1 MPINALRRLH
11 EATASEVESLSIS
24 RIESRRYVMHF
35 LADRLLAIAPRNLVD
50 LIDPCRFNQPKLLQL
65 LTTTMKDGLPAS
77 GCELNDAVQR
87 EFAKPEATLF
97 VLAASSGC
105 MLQHALLHLAGG
117 DREQEGDLKIPGVE
131 VITGPLN
138 QEIEDLKRIPPLL
151 SFSPLSP
158 PLGLSD
164 TDAMT
169 EDSASDLQRPTSN
182 RLREED
188 DIQTPKQRH
197 LQLIS
202 SSREIWDDIHTDYNR
217 TGRTRYHHAQ
227 SFRPS
232 IPLCWRKKYRGGLP
246 PLSSPPFS
254 LRAKLYKTES
264 FLIEDMAGALIQSIN
279 IPASLA
285 GPRNGKFQGPGK
297 VKRAISMMVS
307 LQTPGLRMRSFSG
320 LRVGNALDSLRYS
333 QKDFHSKMRAVIS
346 VRKGI
351 ASRGVVR
358 AMFERFTEKAI
369 KVIMLAQE
377 EARRLGHNFVGTEQ
391 ILLGLIGEGTGI
403 AAKVLKS
410 MGINLKDARVEV
422 EKIIGRGSGFVA
434 VEIPFTPRAK
444 RVLELSLEEARQLGH
459 NYIGSEH
466 LLLGLLREGE
476 GVAARVLEN
485 LGADPANIRTQVIR
499 MVGENTEAVSAGV
512 GGGSTGNKMP
522 TLEEYGTNLTKL
534 AEEGK
539 LDPVVGRQQQIE
551 RVTQI
556 LGRRTKNNPCLI
568 GEPGVGKTAI
578 AEGLAQRI
586 ANGDVP
592 ETIEGKKVITLDM
605 GLLVAGTKYRG
616 EFEERLK
623 KLMEEI
629 KQSDEIILFIDEVH
643 TLIGAGAAEGAIDAA
658 NILKPALAR
667 GELQCIGATTLDEYR
682 KHIEKDA
689 ALERRFQPVKVP
701 EPTVDETI
709 QILKGLRERYE
720 IHHKLRYT
728 DESLVAAAQL
738 SYQYISDRFLPDKA
752 IDLIDEAGS
761 RVRLRHAQLPEEAR
775 ELEKELRQITKEKN
789 EAVRGQDFEKAGEL
803 RDREMDLKAQ
813 ISAVADKSKEMSK
826 AETEAGDGGAV
837 VTEADI
843 QHIVSSWTGIPVEKV
858 STDESD
864 RLLKMEEILHK
875 RVIGQDEA
883 VKAISRAI
891 RRARVG
897 LKNPSRP
904 IASFIFSGPT
914 GVGKSELAKALAAY
928 YFGSEEA
935 MIRLDMSEFMERHT
949 VSKLIGSPPGYV
961 GYTEGGQLTEAVRRR
976 PYTVVLFDEIEK
988 AHPDVFNMMLQI
1000 LEDGRLTD
1008 SKGRTV
1014 DFKNTLL
1021 IMTSNVGSSVIE
1033 KGGRRIG
1040 FDLEYDE
1047 KDSSY
1052 NRIKSLVTE
1061 ELKQYFRP
1069 EFLNRLDEMI
1079 VFRQLT
1085 KQEVKEIADIMLKEV
1100 FQRLEMKDIELQ
1112 VTERFR
1118 DRVVE
1123 EGYNPSYGARPL
1135 RRAIM
1140 RLLEDSMAEKMLSCE
1155 IKGGDSVIVD
1165 VDSDGNVI
1173 VLNGSGGATLEPLA
1187 EAPLSI

>member
-1 MPINALRRLH
+1 MAR
-11 EATASEVESLSIS
+11 T
-24 RIESRRYVMHF
+24 
-35 LADRLLAIAPRNLVD
+35 LV
-50 LIDPCRFNQPKLLQL
+50 QP
-65 LTTTMKDGLPAS
+65 TGLPAAIF
-77 GCELNDAVQR
+77 GTNNGQLR
-87 EFAKPEATLF
+87 
-97 VLAASSGC
+97 
-105 MLQHALLHLAGG
+105 
-117 DREQEGDLKIPGVE
+117 RPGRNTTTVKM
-131 VITGPLN
+131 VCRF
-138 QEIEDLKRIPPLL
+138 Q
-151 SFSPLSP
+151 
-158 PLGLSD
+158 
-164 TDAMT
+164 AC
-169 EDSASDLQRPTSN
+169 
-182 RLREED
+182 RLR
-188 DIQTPKQRH
+188 
-197 LQLIS
+197 
-202 SSREIWDDIHTDYNR
+202 
-217 TGRTRYHHAQ
+217 AQ
-227 SFRPS
+227 APA
-232 IPLCWRKKYRGGLP
+232 LTLRG
-246 PLSSPPFS
+246 
-254 LRAKLYKTES
+254 
-264 FLIEDMAGALIQSIN
+264 
-279 IPASLA
+279 
-285 GPRNGKFQGPGK
+285 
-297 VKRAISMMVS
+297 
-307 LQTPGLRMRSFSG
+307 FSG
-320 LRVGNALDSLRYS
+320 LRGSNALDVMPGA
-333 QKDFHSKMRAVIS
+333 DFHSRVAFS
-346 VRKGI
+346 VNKPRGRG
-351 ASRGVVR
+351 SRCVAK

-403 AAKVLKS
+403 AAKVLKT

-485 LGADPANIRTQVIR
+485 LGADSNNIRTQVIR
-499 MVGENTEAVSAGV
+499 MVGESAEAVTPGV
-512 GGGSTGNKMP
+512 GPASNAKMP

-539 LDPVVGRQQQIE
+539 LDPVVGRQAQIE

-682 KHIEKDA
+682 KHIEKDP

-701 EPTVDETI
+701 EPTVDETV
-709 QILKGLRERYE
+709 QILRGLRERYE

-728 DESLVAAAQL
+728 DEALEAAAHL

-752 IDLIDEAGS
+752 IDLVDEAGS
-761 RVRLRHAQLPEEAR
+761 RVRLRDAQLPEEAR

-789 EAVRGQDFEKAGEL
+789 EASRSQDFEKAGQL
-803 RDREMDLKAQ
+803 RDREMDLKSQ
-813 ISAVADKSKEMSK
+813 IQSLTDKNKEKNK
-826 AETEAGDGGAV
+826 AENEAGDSGPV
-837 VTEADI
+837 VTEVDI

-858 STDESD
+858 SVDESG
-864 RLLKMEEILHK
+864 RLLNMEETLHT

-897 LKNPSRP
+897 LKNPNRP

-914 GVGKSELAKALAAY
+914 GVGKSELAKTLASY

-1040 FDLEYDE
+1040 FDLDYDE

-1052 NRIKSLVTE
+1052 NRIKSLVQE

-1085 KQEVKEIADIMLKEV
+1085 KLEVKEISDIMLREV
-1100 FQRLEMKDIELQ
+1100 FERLRGKGIELQ
-1112 VTERFR
+1112 VTERFK
-1118 DRVVE
+1118 DRVVD

-1140 RLLEDSMAEKMLSCE
+1140 RLLEDSMAEKMLGGE
-1155 IKGGDSVIVD
+1155 IKEGDSVIVD
-1165 VDSDGNVI
+1165 VDADGNVT
-1173 VLNGSGGATLEPLA
+1173 VLNGTSGAPELA
-1187 EAPLSI
+1187 YTS